1 MVRFG
6 LALGVRLRYENRG
19 PVARA
24 GHGLASSEI
33 ADLNK
38 RKILSSGSKKGTYE
52 LQVSVRNY
60 VEHLRKR
67 PAEQESKHPGIKRK
81 KATALVF
88 DSEKSETSPLG
99 VADANRYFLPRSRI
113 RLLSKRV
120 QSFRLYIRDGRCYT
134 IWDK

>member
-1 MVRFG
+1 MKTEVTSRE
-6 LALGVRLRYENRG
+6 LANLL
-19 PVARA
+19 
-24 GHGLASSEI
+24 GLASSEI
-33 ADLNK
+33 SDLSK
-38 RKILSSGSKKGTYE
+38 RKILSSGSKKGTYR

-67 PAEQESKHPGIKRK
+67 PAEQESKDTFKHPGIKRK
-81 KATALVF
+81 KVTALVF
-88 DSEKSETSPLG
+88 DSKKSETSPLG
-99 VADANRYFLPRSRI
+99 VADAFLPRTRI

>member
-1 MVRFG
+1 MKTEVTSRE
-6 LALGVRLRYENRG
+6 LANLL
-19 PVARA
+19 
-24 GHGLASSEI
+24 GLASSEI
-33 ADLNK
+33 ADLSK
-38 RKILSSGSKKGTYE
+38 RKILSSGSKKGTYR

-67 PAEQESKHPGIKRK
+67 PAEQESENTFKHPGIKRK
-81 KATALVF
+81 GQRRSYSTP
-88 DSEKSETSPLG
+88 EKSETSSLG

-120 QSFRLYIRDGRCYT
+120 HSFQIYIRDSRCYT

>member
-1 MVRFG
+1 MKTEVTSRE
-6 LALGVRLRYENRG
+6 LANLL
-19 PVARA
+19 
-24 GHGLASSEI
+24 GLASSEI
-33 ADLNK
+33 ADLSK
-38 RKILSSGSKKGTYE
+38 RKILSSGSKKGTYR

-67 PAEQESKHPGIKRK
+67 PAEQESEDIFKHPGIKRK

-88 DSEKSETSPLG
+88 DSEKSETGPLG
-99 VADANRYFLPRSRI
+99 VADAKRYFLPSSRI